1 MTVMLSNLRKEE
13 NDMLLDAAKKYYDK
27 SYDLN
32 CAETILYAANETY
45 GLNLDKKAL
54 KTMAAFGG
62 GMAIEETCGA
72 LTGALAVLGILFVK
86 DKAHESDRIKEL
98 AQDFFEKFR
107 SKLSSDNCKKLKELY
122 RNDEERCSHIVFAA
136 AEILNEMIEEQGCTN
151 Q

>member
-1 MTVMLSNLRKEE
+1 
-13 NDMLLDAAKKYYDK
+13 MLLDDVKKYYDK

-62 GMAIEETCGA
+62 GMAIEEICGA

-86 DKAHESDRIKEL
+86 DRAHESDRIKEL
-98 AQDFFEKFR
+98 TKDFFEKFR
-107 SKLSSDNCKKLKELY
+107 AELSTDNCKRLKELY
-122 RNDEERCSHIVFAA
+122 RNDEERCSNIVFAA
-136 AEILNEMIEEQGCTN
+136 AKILNEIIEKQVVPINNPNCLPFL
-151 Q
+151 

>member
-1 MTVMLSNLRKEE
+1 
-13 NDMLLDAAKKYYDK
+13 MLLDAAKKYYDT

-72 LTGALAVLGILFVK
+72 VTGALAVLGVLFVE
-86 DKAHESDRIKEL
+86 DRAHESDKIKEL
-98 AQDFFEKFR
+98 AQGFFEKFR
-107 SKLSSDNCKKLKELY
+107 AELSSDNCRKLKELY
-122 RNDEERCSHIVFAA
+122 RNEDERCSHIVFAA
-136 AEILNEMIEEQGCTN
+136 AKILDEIINEQGCTN
-151 Q
+151 QQI

>member
-1 MTVMLSNLRKEE
+1 
-13 NDMLLDAAKKYYDK
+13 MLLDAAKKYYDE

-72 LTGALAVLGILFVK
+72 LTGSLAVLGILFVEER
-86 DKAHESDRIKEL
+86 AHESDRIKEL
-98 AQDFFEKFR
+98 AKDFFEKF
-107 SKLSSDNCKKLKELY
+107 KAVLYSDNCKKLKELY
-122 RNDEERCSHIVFAA
+122 RNEEERCGRIVFAA
-136 AEILNEMIEEQGCTN
+136 AEILDKMIAEQGYTN
-151 Q
+151 QQR

>member
-1 MTVMLSNLRKEE
+1 
-13 NDMLLDAAKKYYDK
+13 MLLDDVKKYYDK

-86 DKAHESDRIKEL
+86 DRAHESDRIKEL
-98 AQDFFEKFR
+98 TKDFFEKFR
-107 SKLSSDNCKKLKELY
+107 AELSTYNCKRLKELY
-122 RNDEERCSHIVFAA
+122 RNDEERCSNIVFAA
-136 AEILNEMIEEQGCTN
+136 AKILNEIIEKQVVPINNPNCLPFL
-151 Q
+151 

>member
-1 MTVMLSNLRKEE
+1 
-13 NDMLLDAAKKYYDK
+13 MLLDAVKKYYDA

-54 KTMAAFGG
+54 KMMAAFGG
-62 GMAIEETCGA
+62 GMAIEEICGA

-98 AQDFFEKFR
+98 TREFFEKFR
-107 SKLSSDNCKKLKELY
+107 YRLSTDNCKKLKELY
-122 RNDEERCSHIVFAA
+122 RNEEERCSHIVYAA
-136 AEILNEMIEEQGCTN
+136 AEILHEMIKEQKYFDEQC
-151 Q
+151 